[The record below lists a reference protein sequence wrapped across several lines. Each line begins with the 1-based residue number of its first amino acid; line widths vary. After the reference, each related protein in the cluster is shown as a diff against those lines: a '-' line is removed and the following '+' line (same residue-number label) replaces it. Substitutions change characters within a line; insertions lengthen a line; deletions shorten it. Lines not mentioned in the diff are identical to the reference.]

1 MTFHASQS
9 DFVCHG
15 GAIAGLKEWMKGC
28 MSVVERSCFSYQVAA
43 GSTTSLKIV
52 DDVIRKSIVIS
63 RSSRPSAAFSAHT
76 TSLGRLSGGASTA
89 VAAES
94 VPSRWRRKYSLPF
107 ADEPSR
113 LERHSDSTRGWLSSC
128 SGSSTANRSRPAFS
142 SAATYAGASSPA
154 ASASSASCR
163 LLRSKVGYDGDHPS
177 RTDCASRSITV
188 LPAKTPVPES
198 RSSAVKVS

>member
-1 MTFHASQS
+1 
-9 DFVCHG
+9 
-15 GAIAGLKEWMKGC
+15 
-28 MSVVERSCFSYQVAA
+28 MSVVVRSCFSYQVAA

-52 DDVIRKSIVIS
+52 VDVFRKSIVIS
-63 RSSRPSAAFSAHT
+63 RSSLPSAAFSAHT
-76 TSLGRLSGGASTA
+76 TSCGRWSGGASMA
-89 VAAES
+89 RGGRVGAEQVAQEVLVA
-94 VPSRWRRKYSLPF
+94 L

-113 LERHSDSTRGWLSSC
+113 FERHSDSTRGWLSSC